1 MAQSHRHARL
11 VWRAWPSGAGLG
23 WLLGRRAGGVEITNA
38 GESHGVGRRWR
49 VVADL
54 FFPILG
60 LAVVCAVTWRFLPP
74 GPARTR
80 LQVAGTV
87 LLFAPLVAAGT
98 LWKQSIRLVPH
109 REGPAVLCLGIAAVL
124 ARRIVLQRQ
133 GRWPATSEPRVLLL
147 RSPTGLSVIAAG
159 FGIAGLLLGSRFGL
173 EASVGA
179 TGLTDPSSNCG

>member
-1 MAQSHRHARL
+1 
-11 VWRAWPSGAGLG
+11 
-23 WLLGRRAGGVEITNA
+23 
-38 GESHGVGRRWR
+38 
-49 VVADL
+49 
-54 FFPILG
+54 
-60 LAVVCAVTWRFLPP
+60 
-74 GPARTR
+74 
-80 LQVAGTV
+80 V